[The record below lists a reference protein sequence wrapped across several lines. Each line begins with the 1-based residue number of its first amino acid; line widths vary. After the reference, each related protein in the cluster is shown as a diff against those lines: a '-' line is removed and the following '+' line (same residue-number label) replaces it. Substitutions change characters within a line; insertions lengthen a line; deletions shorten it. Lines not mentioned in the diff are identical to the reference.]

1 MNDVFMIFQFHHILH
16 LYVAFLFKFFDS
28 MMFDLFDNTND
39 PSCFR
44 NVYLNIINLVNTA
57 ALSLKFKVICDTT
70 KCPRE
75 DLV

>member
-16 LYVAFLFKFFDS
+16 LYVAVLFKFLAS
-28 MMFDLFDNTND
+28 MMSDLFDNTND

-44 NVYLNIINLVNTA
+44 NVYLNIIHLVKIA
-57 ALSLKFKVICDTT
+57 SLSLKLKLICDTT
-70 KCPRE
+70 KYPRE